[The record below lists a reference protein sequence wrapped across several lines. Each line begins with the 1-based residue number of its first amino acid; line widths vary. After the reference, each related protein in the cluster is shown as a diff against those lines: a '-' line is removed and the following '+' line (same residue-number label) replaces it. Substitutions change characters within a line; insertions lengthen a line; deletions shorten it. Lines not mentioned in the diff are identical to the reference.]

1 MSSGPTLLILFSIDK
16 VILHALLR
24 WFLASK
30 CGGFPENVIDS
41 ERKRDGK
48 AKIQGNHQKH
58 VPQHLLLPTLPN
70 PERYP
75 TQYVA
80 RRVERE
86 QRERR

>member
-48 AKIQGNHQKH
+48 AGFPGRTRLCVVYN
-58 VPQHLLLPTLPN
+58 
-70 PERYP
+70 
-75 TQYVA
+75 
-80 RRVERE
+80 RRVSPEKE
-86 QRERR
+86 PL